1 MITSSD
7 VCGPGHQLSKLLL
20 LEIPWRM
27 KILDKASAEY
37 NIHITHVEKEQSI
50 HIMSKI
56 ENRTLQINA
65 TRSKYLLMALCS
77 LQ

>member
-27 KILDKASAEY
+27 KMLDKASAEY
-37 NIHITHVEKEQSI
+37 NIHITHVEKGEKSSPYI
-50 HIMSKI
+50 LCPKLKI
-56 ENRTLQINA
+56 EH
-65 TRSKYLLMALCS
+65 SK
-77 LQ
+77 